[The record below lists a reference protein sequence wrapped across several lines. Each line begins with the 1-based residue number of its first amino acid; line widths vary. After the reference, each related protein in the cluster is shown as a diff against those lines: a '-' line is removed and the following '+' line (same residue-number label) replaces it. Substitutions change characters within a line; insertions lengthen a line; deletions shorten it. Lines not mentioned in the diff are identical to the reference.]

1 MLEILQWIFTYN
13 MLLRWKLYFP
23 AGPLLNC
30 PFSTVDLQSG
40 LEILM
45 TEMYKTKNDLDPS
58 FMQEIFYENVSRYN
72 LRNNNEFIQ
81 PRVRSV
87 NSGTESIRFKG
98 PQLWQMLP
106 PTIRNSESISQFKVK
121 IKDWQGENCPCK
133 LCRVFIP
140 NLSFL

>member
-1 MLEILQWIFTYN
+1 MDILQWIFTYN

-23 AGPLLNC
+23 ASLLIICYLDGPLLNC

-40 LEILM
+40 LEILV
-45 TEMYKTKNDLDPS
+45 TEMYETKKDLDPS
-58 FMQEIFYENVSRYN
+58 FMQEIFYENVGRYN

-98 PQLWQMLP
+98 PQL
-106 PTIRNSESISQFKVK
+106 
-121 IKDWQGENCPCK
+121 
-133 LCRVFIP
+133 
-140 NLSFL
+140 